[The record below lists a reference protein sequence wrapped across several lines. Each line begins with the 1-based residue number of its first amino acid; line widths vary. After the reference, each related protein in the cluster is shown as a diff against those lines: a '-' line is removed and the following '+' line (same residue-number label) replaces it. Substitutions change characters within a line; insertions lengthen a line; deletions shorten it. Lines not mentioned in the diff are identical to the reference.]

1 MKIIYVEN
9 VRVPSERA
17 HAYQISQTCAW
28 FARLGHDVTLVNPDR
43 AGGKDI
49 FTEYGL
55 EPGLLKHV
63 TLRIIDPLSWDW
75 FPLKKIAYA
84 LQRYF
89 LFASFVHGLGYRRLT
104 FGIRAIRQ

>member
-75 FPLKKIAYA
+75 FPLKRLPMRCSDIFCS
-84 LQRYF
+84 QT
-89 LFASFVHGLGYRRLT
+89 SFMGSDTDG
-104 FGIRAIRQ
+104 